1 MADTKVSN
9 LIPITVPSDSDI
21 LYIVKGSTGASN
33 KITFINL
40 LAGVNSN
47 ITSLNNNVDIF
58 KSEVDFLSSYF
69 TELNISNFLTDL
81 AVISTNQIVLSA
93 DVDYLYTPALTAE
106 QAITFLA
113 DLSAVNKTFLSG
125 GLTTSIPT
133 SGGTLNFINGV
144 LQSVT

>member
-1 MADTKVSN
+1 MADTKVSD

-21 LYIVKGSTGASN
+21 LYIVKAGVSN
-33 KITFINL
+33 KITFTNL
-40 LAGVNSN
+40 LSGVNSTVESLSTN
-47 ITSLNNNVDIF
+47 LNTFESELQVLSSFFTSLNV
-58 KSEVDFLSSYF
+58 
-69 TELNISNFLTDL
+69 SNFITDI
-81 AVISTNQIVLSA
+81 AVVSTNQIVLSA
-93 DVDYLYTPALTAE
+93 DVDYLYTPALTSQ
-106 QAITFLA
+106 QAISFLA